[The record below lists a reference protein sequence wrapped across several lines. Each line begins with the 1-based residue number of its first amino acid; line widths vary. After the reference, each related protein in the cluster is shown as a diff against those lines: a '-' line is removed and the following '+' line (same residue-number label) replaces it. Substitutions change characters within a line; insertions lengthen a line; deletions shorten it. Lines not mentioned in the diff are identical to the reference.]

1 MYGAGVPASFEPRS
15 PVRYSLFM
23 ARGWESKS
31 VESQQD
37 DAARR
42 KDVRPALTP
51 EEQERLVRRRTLELS
66 RARLAADLD
75 RASAPPHRRML
86 ERALAELDAQ
96 LESLK

>member
-1 MYGAGVPASFEPRS
+1 
-15 PVRYSLFM
+15 M

-51 EEQERLVRRRTLELS
+51 GEQERLVRRRTLELS

-75 RASAPPHRRML
+75 RASAPPHRSML

-96 LESLK
+96 LESLE